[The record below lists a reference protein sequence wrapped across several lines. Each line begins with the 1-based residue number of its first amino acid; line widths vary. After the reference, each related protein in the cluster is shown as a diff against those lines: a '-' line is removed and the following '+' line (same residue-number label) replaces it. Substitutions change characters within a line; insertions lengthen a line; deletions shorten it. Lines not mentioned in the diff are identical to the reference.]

1 MLEKFQQHLSSRC
14 RQTSEQTLSGVTVD
28 TLTEGVTDQSQAS
41 KLLDEPNFE
50 QMKKATYKTLA
61 RHRKDISQSIDKSHN
76 NLVLFFIFES
86 KDL

>member
-28 TLTEGVTDQSQAS
+28 TLTEAS

-61 RHRKDISQSIDKSHN
+61 RHRKDISQRIDKSHN